1 MIAPRSRKRLAGVVL
16 LVILGLVALAGLA
29 ARAAQAQSIPPTN
42 PMTHLFEITSQV
54 DVQAT
59 VAARQ
64 AATLGTVA
72 VITSTVQTA
81 DIGLRLQALRQ
92 GGTGG
97 SPSGLSLNFAGPPD
111 LLGSV
116 ASSTGSS
123 APSTSPSVLPSRFG
137 AFANARGSFG
147 NQDVT
152 SREPGFDFHTVGV
165 TLGGDYRFTDDFILG
180 LAFAYLRTKVD
191 LDSSAGDSTA
201 NNYSLS
207 AYTNYYVLEKL
218 YVDAIT
224 TFGWNTFD
232 TERTNTG
239 GNGTAKG
246 STDGPQFSVS
256 VGSGYNFNVG
266 ALTFGPAIRVDYMR
280 VHIDSYGE
288 TGAGSSNAHIDS
300 QTIESLT
307 TSLGGQ
313 AAYAINMGWG
323 VLTPFLRP
331 EWVHEFKGDS
341 RGVTATVAPA
351 VVTVQTNNPDRDYF
365 NLGVGASATFKGGVS
380 AFFDY
385 DVALGRE
392 NFTSHSFTAGVRIE
406 F

>member
-1 MIAPRSRKRLAGVVL
+1 
-16 LVILGLVALAGLA
+16 
-29 ARAAQAQSIPPTN
+29 
-42 PMTHLFEITSQV
+42 
-54 DVQAT
+54 
-59 VAARQ
+59 
-64 AATLGTVA
+64 
-72 VITSTVQTA
+72 
-81 DIGLRLQALRQ
+81 
-92 GGTGG
+92 
-97 SPSGLSLNFAGPPD
+97 
-111 LLGSV
+111 
-116 ASSTGSS
+116 
-123 APSTSPSVLPSRFG
+123 
-137 AFANARGSFG
+137 
-147 NQDVT
+147 
-152 SREPGFDFHTVGV
+152 FHTVGV

-207 AYTNYYVLEKL
+207 AYTNYYVLERL

-288 TGAGSSNAHIDS
+288 TGAGSSNAHVDS

-331 EWVHEFKGDS
+331 EWVHEFKGQS
-341 RGVTATVAPA
+341 RGGPGPGGPRRLPG
-351 VVTVQTNNPDRDYF
+351 QTNNPGPGF
-365 NLGVGASATFKGGVS
+365 LKPGVGASATFKGGGPP
-380 AFFDY
+380 FFHY
-385 DVALGRE
+385 HLPPGRE
-392 NFTSHSFTAGVRIE
+392 NFTSHSFTAG
-406 F
+406 